1 MDINIKSCSFCPFS
15 FLDFGHEHIP
25 ELFCGQTGNT
35 IVDPELLCGQ
45 TGDTVVDTPP
55 HNCPLKT
62 DKITIQ
68 LAKG

>member
-25 ELFCGQTGNT
+25 ELFCGQTG
-35 IVDPELLCGQ
+35 
-45 TGDTVVDTPP
+45 DTVVDTPP